1 MRMAYVRVSSRD
13 QNTARQYEVLKPYAI
28 EKYFE
33 EKASG
38 KSTEREQLKAMLK
51 FAREG
56 DQIYIESI
64 SRLARNVLDFLTIVK
79 DLEAQGIHVISVK
92 ENIDTSSPQGR
103 FVLVIFGALYEL
115 ERESIRERQA
125 EGIAA
130 AKNNGVRFG
139 RPQVKISDDFKQT
152 YRLWKNGGLTAT
164 AAMRLLGMSSSTFYR
179 RVAMLEAP
187 KESGGDAVDAKV

>member
-1 MRMAYVRVSSRD
+1 VVTLKLGYCRVSSKE
-13 QNTARQYEVLKPYAI
+13 QNTARQYEVLKPFGI

-33 EKASG
+33 DKASG
-38 KSTEREQLKAMLK
+38 KNKEREQLKAMLK

-56 DQIYIESI
+56 DLIYIESI

-79 DLEAQGIHVISVK
+79 DLEARGIHVVSVK

-139 RPQVKISDDFKQT
+139 RPQVKITDDFKQT
-152 YRLWKNGGLTAT
+152 YKLWRSGNLTAA

-187 KESGGDAVDAKV
+187 DQSGAI